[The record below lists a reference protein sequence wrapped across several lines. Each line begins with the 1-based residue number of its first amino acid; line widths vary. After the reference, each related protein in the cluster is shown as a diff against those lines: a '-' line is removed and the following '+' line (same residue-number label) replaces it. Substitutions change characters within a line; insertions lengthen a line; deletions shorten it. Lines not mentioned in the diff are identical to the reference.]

1 MKTISTKIVFAAS
14 IVFLLLSLFLSGRLI
29 YLAKHN
35 QEYRID
41 QAEINSIRYG
51 LLNADEWKFYL
62 ADIISQKINE
72 FEFTPENQEQLQ
84 GQVENILYRLLDE
97 VDTILQNDMGR
108 IKRFLMNAFVDLEK
122 LKENV
127 PELAEALLEE
137 MAKPENKENLNEYIL
152 DKLDNFVA
160 ETFNKDEQA
169 KLNQLM
175 EKYNTEDRNIASAN
189 LEQLSNQTTNKLR
202 IDAFLLIIF
211 LSFVFGINVFFGIQ
225 NIQIRLL
232 FLLLVAL
239 IFLING
245 ITIPMID
252 IEAKISRLTFQL
264 MGENIIFENQVLF
277 FQSKSII
284 DVVWILVSTGKI
296 DMIFVGFLIFTFSVL
311 FPVTKL
317 VCSYLTIRAPRKL
330 VGLKWGQ
337 FFTFKSGK
345 WSMADVFVVALFM
358 AFIGFN
364 GIFGDQLSHL
374 NNVNEYV
381 EIFTTNGTNLQV
393 GFYMFLMFCLAG
405 LFLSE
410 MIQKSLSNS
419 N

>member
-1 MKTISTKIVFAAS
+1 M
-14 IVFLLLSLFLSGRLI
+14 LLSLFLSGRLI

-72 FEFTPENQEQLQ
+72 FELTPENQEQLQ
-84 GQVENILYRLLDE
+84 GQVENLLYRLLDE

-108 IKRFLMNAFVDLEK
+108 IKRYLMNAFIDLEK

-175 EKYNTEDRNIASAN
+175 GKYNADDRNVASAN
-189 LEQLSNQTTNKLR
+189 LGQLSNQTTNKLR

-211 LSFVFGINVFFGIQ
+211 LSFVFGINVFFGSQ
-225 NIQIRLL
+225 NIQTRLL

-330 VGLKWGQ
+330 VGLKWVQ
-337 FFTFKSGK
+337 FFTYKSGK

-364 GIFGDQLSHL
+364 GIIGDQLSHL
-374 NNVNEYV
+374 SNVNEYV

-393 GFYMFLMFCLAG
+393 GFYLFLMFCLAG